1 MFIGSQRCNNKT
13 FWGKITFKAKER
25 CKKNKK
31 FLFKVL
37 EEEKNPVEGPDLEV
51 IWKLFILPH
60 GKPLPRDRLR
70 WGAGTGQP
78 GNHGWSWEM
87 PDWSRLG
94 RGAGG
99 ELQPPREEKEDPHV
113 MGTCSVC
120 VVRAVRQLPRLG
132 EMLAPERVLLRHRC
146 SRLNNH
152 GAATGIGRD
161 EPLARSGRC

>member
-1 MFIGSQRCNNKT
+1 
-13 FWGKITFKAKER
+13 
-25 CKKNKK
+25 
-31 FLFKVL
+31 
-37 EEEKNPVEGPDLEV
+37 
-51 IWKLFILPH
+51 
-60 GKPLPRDRLR
+60 
-70 WGAGTGQP
+70 
-78 GNHGWSWEM
+78 M

-113 MGTCSVC
+113 MGTCSAC

-132 EMLAPERVLLRHRC
+132 EMPAPERVLLRHRC